1 MKDSEDWKE
10 KKYRESLEA
19 ELRGLERRL
28 ARDPRCTAEE
38 LEGTLKYLYAASGAD
53 WAGRGE
59 VQNTGLDAVIAAHE
73 QIISRL
79 REKKL

>member
-1 MKDSEDWKE
+1 MKDSENWRE
-10 KKYRESLEA
+10 TKYRECLEA

-28 ARDPRCTAEE
+28 AYDPRCTAEE
-38 LEGTLKYLYAASGAD
+38 LEATLKHLYAASGAD

-59 VQNTGLDAVIAAHE
+59 VQNTGMDAVIAAHE

-79 REKKL
+79 REKKV